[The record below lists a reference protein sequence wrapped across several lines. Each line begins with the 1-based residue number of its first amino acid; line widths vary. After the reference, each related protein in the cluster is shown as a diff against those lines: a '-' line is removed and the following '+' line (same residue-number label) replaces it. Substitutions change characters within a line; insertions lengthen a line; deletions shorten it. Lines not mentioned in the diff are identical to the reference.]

1 MKNRGILLGLLIL
14 FCVFSIIF
22 FMMNQEGFSD
32 KIQLKNWW
40 DDSNTKNIETCQHIF
55 QQLFADTKKDVV
67 LYSVFSTL
75 DQPQKPDNNTI
86 LVQFSGESTFHDTT
100 WFDINFIPVESDYA
114 TNVVIFPYAYFHI
127 LYNHIDI
134 HKLTLPRTF
143 STIVNKKFCLFSVS
157 NGNATERKEMF
168 LELSKYKTVD
178 SCGKFMN
185 NMNMNCPEN
194 HDSTEYFDFISN
206 YKFMICFEN
215 TSKPNYITEKL
226 INAYLNGTIPIY
238 WGCPNIQDYVN
249 MDSIL
254 YLSPNYS
261 ITERDQLIQK
271 IIYLDTH
278 PDAYKSMYEN
288 IFFKNGQIP
297 PEFNL
302 EKIKEKISLI
312 L

>member
-1 MKNRGILLGLLIL
+1 MDRTY
-14 FCVFSIIF
+14 
-22 FMMNQEGFSD
+22 NQEGFST
-32 KIQLKNWW
+32 KIQLNNWW

-55 QQLFADTKKDVV
+55 QQLLADTKKDVV
-67 LYSVFSTL
+67 VYSVFGQL
-75 DQPQKPDNNTI
+75 DRPIKSDNTI
-86 LVQFSGESTFHDTT
+86 LVQFSGESIFHDPA
-100 WFDINFIPVESDYA
+100 WFDLNFIPVETDYA
-114 TNVVIFPYAYFHI
+114 HNIVMFPYAYFHI

-134 HKLTLPRTF
+134 QKLTLPRTL
-143 STIVNKKFCLFSVS
+143 SSNVNKKFCLFAVS
-157 NGNATERKEMF
+157 NGNAVERKEMYV
-168 LELSKYKTVD
+168 ELSKYKPVD

-185 NMNMNCPEN
+185 NMNMNCPESHN
-194 HDSTEYFDFISN
+194 STQYFDFISD

-215 TSKPNYITEKL
+215 TSKPNYVTEKL
-226 INAYLNGTIPIY
+226 INAYLNGTVPIY

-254 YLSPNYS
+254 YLSPNYT
-261 ITERDQLIQK
+261 IEERAKLIQK

-278 PDAYKSMYEN
+278 PDAYQSMYEK

-302 EKIKEKISLI
+302 EKIKEKISTI